1 MKNFA
6 EFALDKVLLF
16 DYNKTIMNI
25 NLVKIFKALS
35 SEQRLNIFKK
45 LYEWNQASSD
55 TTGGPDLSCPDD
67 GIEKCFTKACCCM
80 NLSKSTI
87 SHHFKELENAGLITC
102 TRNGQSF
109 VCKINM
115 DAVQAIRT
123 FLE

>member
-1 MKNFA
+1 M
-6 EFALDKVLLF
+6 
-16 DYNKTIMNI
+16 MNI

-45 LYEWNQASSD
+45 LYEWNQASCD
-55 TTGGPDLSCPDD
+55 TTGESNFPYFDD
-67 GIEKCFTKACCCM
+67 GMEKCFTKTCCCM
-80 NLSKSTI
+80 NLSRSTI

-109 VCKINM
+109 ICKINM
-115 DAVQAIRT
+115 EAVQAIRE